1 MKSLGSFIP
10 PILSQA
16 ERDAISSPKTGEL
29 IYNSLSSQYN
39 YYDGATWKNLVNA
52 GGGTNPSDV
61 GGGAA
66 SVPLSFSSGT
76 IKHVETTSSTY
87 ASLAH
92 FIYGGSSVI
101 GPMVN
106 INVNAWVTGN
116 TTCDVR
122 LYDLTNNLVV
132 AELTGI
138 TSQLEPNLQSMG
150 TLINIPAGPSVI
162 EIQGRKLTGGGA
174 SKLRIG
180 SLEIQ
185 YA

>member
-1 MKSLGSFIP
+1 MYKGSFIP

-16 ERDAISSPKTGEL
+16 DRDAISSPKTGEL
-29 IYNSLSSQYN
+29 IYNSSSGQFN
-39 YYDGATWKNLVNA
+39 YYDGSIWKNLVNA
-52 GGGTNPSDV
+52 GGGTSPSDV

-92 FIYGGSSVI
+92 FIYGGSSII

-106 INVNAWVTGN
+106 ININAWVTGN
-116 TTCDVR
+116 ANCDVR
-122 LYDLTNNLVV
+122 LYDLTNNVV
-132 AELTGI
+132 IAELIGI
-138 TSQLEPNLQSMG
+138 TSQLEPNLQSVG
-150 TLINIPAGPSVI
+150 TLSNMPTGPSVI
-162 EIQGRKLTGGGA
+162 EIQGRKVTGGGA